1 MQSRK
6 LTPEEGA
13 ICYSKRHSK
22 SPPRALLPLLL
33 SQTQWK
39 RKTDQKLGKVAGE
52 WLQRLGFPWQRKGGD
67 DDRCH
72 WTTDTPIMCS
82 NLKGEKSPEIPS
94 LLVST
99 RSWQISSSPWGRR
112 KEKVQKASV
121 CIYELFVIQA
131 VVSREEWNP
140 SLRTCTRNSHRG
152 MESMI
157 ITSGDRFR
165 QDFASALRL
174 LKEYHSGISM

>member
-6 LTPEEGA
+6 LTHEEGA
-13 ICYSKRHSK
+13 ICYYKRHSK

-67 DDRCH
+67 DDPTVIGPPR
-72 WTTDTPIMCS
+72 MCS
-82 NLKGEKSPEIPS
+82 NLKGEKSPEIS
-94 LLVST
+94 RLLVST

-140 SLRTCTRNSHRG
+140 SLCTCTRNIHRG
-152 MESMI
+152 IESMI

-165 QDFASALRL
+165 QDFVSALRL
-174 LKEYHSGISM
+174 LKEYHSGISV